1 MVFEQTDGV
10 VKTVVLKGI
19 IGDGLEADNFL
30 FVVFEL
36 EFAVPENLKY
46 VFHFGIEGKI
56 ELNVIMGI
64 FGLDS
69 DGEAGTLKALFHEMR
84 RSE

>member
-1 MVFEQTDGV
+1 MGFEQTNGV

-19 IGDGLEADNFL
+19 VGDGLEADNFL

-36 EFAVPENLKY
+36 NFTVPEDLKH

-56 ELNVIMGI
+56 
-64 FGLDS
+64 
-69 DGEAGTLKALFHEMR
+69 
-84 RSE
+84 